1 MEQKYK
7 IIFISEDKIEY
18 YGEPGANTMH
28 SIYLSEYIQKY
39 FKDHPYLGKLT
50 EKTGADSLAYALT
63 YFEKI
68 AIVLN
73 ETKIGADG
81 KPKYGTFACLELPP
95 IVSTKL
101 QEQILSLSNSLSC
114 FSQLVVEKSK
124 VEDNY
129 LTGELIEVDNDLNM
143 EEKLQDAIDRVNNS
157 ENFSRK

>member
-28 SIYLSEYIQKY
+28 SIYLSQYIQTY
-39 FKDHPYLGKLT
+39 FKTHPVLGKLT

-63 YFEKI
+63 YFEKM

-81 KPKYGTFACLELPP
+81 KPKYGTFACLELPNEISP
-95 IVSTKL
+95 KL
-101 QEQILSLSNSLSC
+101 QEQILSLSNELSC
-114 FSQLVVEKSK
+114 FSQLVVEKAK

-129 LTGELIEVDNDLNM
+129 LTGEIVEIDDGLSI
-143 EEKLQDAIDRVNNS
+143 EEKLIQAIHKVNNK
-157 ENFSRK
+157 ENLRR